1 MAINPTIASADN
13 GPKSMADILGDD
25 AHLLDGQPSIDTH
38 GAMEHEDVPE
48 DPVQF
53 PTEGEPQRDDQGRFT
68 KAEDD
73 VPGILKDEENKDEDD
88 LPDDD
93 ELDDLLKGLPD
104 NEVERA
110 RKGVQ
115 KVVNRAKAKEQQA
128 ERILSW
134 DAALSNPETAADALA
149 QLTEHVHKNILK
161 VEPQTQQSPHVEH
174 TVQTP
179 SDEDAQLANETWA
192 ETKARWGKEFIAQAK
207 AEMRQELGT
216 ELAPIKGFVN
226 EQVTDRQLSAK
237 VAESMPS
244 LEGEYGSFAT
254 TERVRQAIEKYPTM
268 PPVEAFIA
276 VHRKAWSQHLAKPL
290 PQLKREMVSQ
300 GALAT
305 AEINRQ
311 PGDYVSFDQI
321 FAEQGI
327 ME

>member
-1 MAINPTIASADN
+1 
-13 GPKSMADILGDD
+13 MADILGDD
-25 AHLLDGQPSIDTH
+25 AHLLDGQPSIDTRSE
-38 GAMEHEDVPE
+38 MEHEDTPE
-48 DPVQF
+48 NPVQF

-93 ELDDLLKGLPD
+93 ELDDLLKGMPQD
-104 NEVERA
+104 EAARA

-149 QLTEHVHKNILK
+149 QLTEHIQKNILK
-161 VEPQTQQSPHVEH
+161 VEPQTQQTTHIEQP
-174 TVQTP
+174 VQP
-179 SDEDAQLANETWA
+179 VSNEDAQLASETWA
-192 ETKARWGKEFIAQAK
+192 ETKQRWKQEFL
-207 AEMRQELGT
+207 AEFKQEFQKDLGT

-237 VAESMPS
+237 VNESLPS
-244 LEGEYGSFAT
+244 LQAEYGADFVTS
-254 TERVRQAIEKYPTM
+254 ERVRQAIESYPTL
-268 PPVEAFIA
+268 PPVDAFAA
-276 VHRKAWSQHLAKPL
+276 VHRKALAKRFAELSQSRAPR
-290 PQLKREMVSQ
+290 REMVSQ